1 MIALKRQENNKDDRK
16 QNGKKIIS
24 VIILIAN
31 GLSDPTDRQNFQS
44 VFFKAVYKRH
54 TLNKR
59 TRRDGKTNLEKM
71 CTLQKLN
78 RRKLADQVD
87 FKTKLDMKRDVS

>member
-44 VFFKAVYKRH
+44 IFFKAVYKRH

-59 TRRDGKTNLEKM
+59 TRRDGKKKLGKNVYLAKIK
-71 CTLQKLN
+71 QKKAGRPSWL
-78 RRKLADQVD
+78 
-87 FKTKLDMKRDVS
+87 